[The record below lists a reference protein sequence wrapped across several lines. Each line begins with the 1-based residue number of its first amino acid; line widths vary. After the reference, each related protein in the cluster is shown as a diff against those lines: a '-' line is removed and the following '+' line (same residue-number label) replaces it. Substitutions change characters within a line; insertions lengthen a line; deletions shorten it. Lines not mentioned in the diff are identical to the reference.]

1 MSLVCATE
9 NEKSNVTIVTAVTY
23 FLKPIRQMG
32 VSIFIYFLLVTF
44 YRYISISISIYM
56 SILRYIYT

>member
-44 YRYISISISIYM
+44 YRYISISIYM